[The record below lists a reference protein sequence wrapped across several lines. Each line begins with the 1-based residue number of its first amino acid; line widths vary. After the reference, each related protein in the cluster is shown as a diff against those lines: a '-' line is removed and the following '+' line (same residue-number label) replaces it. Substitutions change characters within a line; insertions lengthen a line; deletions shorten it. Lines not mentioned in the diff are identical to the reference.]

1 MTIPETHEPKIEGPQ
16 ADATPSVVA
25 ALFPETEMGRLCHA
39 KDWSTTPLGPLTTWP
54 VSLRTTSA
62 MVLRQGLPQAL
73 CWGPSLHQIYND
85 GYRLILGDKHPEALG
100 TPVLETWAEIAQD
113 IAPLFASVYRGETVY
128 FEDLQLRV
136 KRHGQVEDAWF
147 TFSYSPVIVE
157 SGEVGAV
164 LVNCIE
170 TTAQVQGRLAQ
181 RERDALLEQLT
192 VERARL
198 EATFRQSPSF
208 FAVLRGPENVFELV
222 NDAYERAIGY
232 GRRLLGKPLFEAL
245 PETRGQGFD
254 EAIQKVRDT
263 GEPLVFRDLP
273 VLLARSPGSLEQR
286 YVDITYLPLLEAD
299 GTHSAVIAHG
309 TDVTEAVRARK
320 ALEGTNTLLQQQA
333 HELELRAREL
343 REATLAL
350 EDRTAQAESA
360 RASAERAQRDAEE
373 AREAAEH
380 ANRAK
385 SEFLAV
391 MSHELRTPL
400 NAIGGYTELV
410 ELGVYGP
417 VTPEQAKA
425 LARVQQSQRHLLG
438 LINGVLNYSRAEA
451 GAEHYVVE
459 AVSMNEILATCEAL
473 LAPQA
478 QAKGVRLAVGGCASS
493 VRAAGDREKVSQI
506 MINLLT
512 NAVKFTDRGG
522 SVTVRCASD
531 DGLTRAEVTDTG
543 RGIPADQLERVFQPF
558 VQVDARLTRT
568 NDGTGL
574 GLAISRQFAQA
585 LRGSLTVSST
595 PGVGSTFTLSLPQ
608 YGA

>member
-1 MTIPETHEPKIEGPQ
+1 
-16 ADATPSVVA
+16 
-25 ALFPETEMGRLCHA
+25 MG
-39 KDWSTTPLGPLTTWP
+39 
-54 VSLRTTSA
+54 
-62 MVLRQGLPQAL
+62 
-73 CWGPSLHQIYND
+73 
-85 GYRLILGDKHPEALG
+85 
-100 TPVLETWAEIAQD
+100 
-113 IAPLFASVYRGETVY
+113 
-128 FEDLQLRV
+128 
-136 KRHGQVEDAWF
+136 DAWF

-164 LVNCIE
+164 LVNCVE

-181 RERDALLEQLT
+181 RERDALMQQLT

-222 NDAYERAIGY
+222 NDAYEQAIGY
-232 GRRLLGKPLFEAL
+232 GRSLVGKPLFEAL

-254 EAIQKVRDT
+254 EAIQKVRDS

-273 VLLARSPGSLEQR
+273 VLLARSLGSLEQR

-320 ALEGTNTLLQQQA
+320 ALEETNMLLQQQA
-333 HELELRAREL
+333 HELKLRAREL

-350 EDRTAQAESA
+350 EDRTVQAELA
-360 RASAERAQRDAEE
+360 RASAEQAQRDAED

-391 MSHELRTPL
+391 MRHELRTPL

-410 ELGVYGP
+410 EMGIHGP

-425 LARVQQSQRHLLG
+425 LARVQHSQRHLLG
-438 LINGVLNYSRAEA
+438 LINGVLNYSRAEV
-451 GAEHYVVE
+451 GAVQYMVE
-459 AVSMNEILATCEAL
+459 AVSMNEILTTCEAL
-473 LAPQA
+473 LALQA
-478 QAKGVRLAVGGCASS
+478 QAKGIRLSFGGCASS
-493 VRAAGDREKVSQI
+493 VKAVADREKVSQI
-506 MINLLT
+506 IINLLT

-522 SVTVRCASD
+522 SVTLMCTAEDGIVRAD
-531 DGLTRAEVTDTG
+531 VTDSG

-558 VQVDARLTRT
+558 VQVDAKLTRT
-568 NDGTGL
+568 SEGTGL
-574 GLAISRQFAQA
+574 GLAISRQLAEGMGG
-585 LRGSLTVSST
+585 RLTVSST
-595 PGVGSTFTLSLPQ
+595 LGVGSTFILLLPQ
-608 YGA
+608 HVA

>member
-1 MTIPETHEPKIEGPQ
+1 MPPPET
-16 ADATPSVVA
+16 VA
-25 ALFPETEMGRLCHA
+25 AVLASGIFPETEMGRLCRTM
-39 KDWSTTPLGPLTTWP
+39 DWATTPLGPVPSWP
-54 VSLRTTSA
+54 LSLRTASA

-85 GYRLILGDKHPEALG
+85 GYRLILGDKHPGAFG
-100 TPVLETWAEIAQD
+100 APVLETWAEIAED
-113 IAPLFASVYRGETVY
+113 IAPLFASVSRGETVY
-128 FEDLQLRV
+128 FEDLHLRV
-136 KRHGQVEDAWF
+136 KRHEQTEDAWF

-157 SGEVGAV
+157 SGEIGAV

-181 RERDALLEQLT
+181 SERVALLEQLT

-208 FAVLRGPENVFELV
+208 FAILRGPENVFELV
-222 NDAYERAIGY
+222 NDAYEQTIGA
-232 GRRLLGKPLFEAL
+232 GRGLLGKPLFEAL

-254 EAIQKVRDT
+254 AYIQQVRET
-263 GEPLVFRDLP
+263 GESLVFRDLP
-273 VLLARSPGSLEQR
+273 VMLARSPGAPLEQR
-286 YVDITYLPLLEAD
+286 YVDVTYLPLQEAD

-309 TDVTEAVRARK
+309 TDVTDAVRVRK
-320 ALEGTNTLLQQQA
+320 ALEESNALLQQQA
-333 HELELRAREL
+333 VELELRAGEL
-343 REATLAL
+343 RDATRAL
-350 EDRTAQAESA
+350 EVRTRQAEQA
-360 RASAERAQRDAEE
+360 RVSAEQARGDAED

-410 ELGVYGP
+410 ELGIHGP
-417 VTPEQAKA
+417 VTQAQAKA

-438 LINGVLNYSRAEA
+438 LINGVLNYSRVEA
-451 GAEHYVVE
+451 GDVQYVAER
-459 AVSMNEILATCEAL
+459 VSMDEVLTTCEAL

-478 QAKGVRLAVGGCASS
+478 QAKGIRLSGTRCDASATS
-493 VRAAGDREKVSQI
+493 IADRDKVSQVVL
-506 MINLLT
+506 NLLT

-522 SVTVRCASD
+522 SVQLTCTVR
-531 DGLTRAEVTDTG
+531 DGYVRTEVTDTG

-558 VQVDARLTRT
+558 VQVDATLTRT
-568 NDGTGL
+568 SDGAGL
-574 GLAISRQFAQA
+574 GLAISRQLA
-585 LRGSLTVSST
+585 RGMGGDLTVSST
-595 PGVGSTFTLSLPQ
+595 IAVGSTFTLLLPQ
-608 YGA
+608 HAA

>member
-1 MTIPETHEPKIEGPQ
+1 MTPPDPT
-16 ADATPSVVA
+16 VA
-25 ALFPETEMGRLCHA
+25 AHTAAIFPETEMGRLCRA
-39 KDWSTTPLGPLTTWP
+39 KDWSTTPLGPVVDWP

-73 CWGPSLHQIYND
+73 CWGSSFRQIYND
-85 GYRLILGDKHPEALG
+85 GYRLILGDKHPDALG
-100 TPVLETWAEIAQD
+100 APVLETWAEISAD
-113 IAPLFASVYRGETVY
+113 IAPLFERVYSGETVY
-128 FEDLQLRV
+128 FEDLHLRV
-136 KRHGQVEDAWF
+136 TRHGQTEDAWF

-157 SGEVGAV
+157 SGEVGAA

-170 TTAQVQGRLAQ
+170 TTAEVQGRLAQ
-181 RERDALLEQLT
+181 YERDALLEQLT

-208 FAVLRGPENVFELV
+208 FAIMRGPDNVFELV
-222 NDAYERAIGY
+222 NDAYERIIGY
-232 GRRLLGKPLFEAL
+232 GRRLVGKTLFEAL

-254 EAIQKVRDT
+254 SYIQKVRDS
-263 GEPLVFRDLP
+263 GEALVFRDLP
-273 VLLARSPGSLEQR
+273 VMLARAPNAPLEQR

-320 ALEGTNTLLQQQA
+320 ALEESNALLQRQA
-333 HELELRAREL
+333 DELELRAAEL
-343 REATLAL
+343 RAATLAL
-350 EDRTAQAESA
+350 EERTTQAEAA
-360 RASAERAQRDAEE
+360 RAAAEQARRDAED

-410 ELGVYGP
+410 ELGIHGP
-417 VTPEQAKA
+417 ITPEQAKA

-438 LINGVLNYSRAEA
+438 LINGVLNYSRVEV
-451 GAEHYVVE
+451 GAVQYLVE
-459 AVSMNEILATCEAL
+459 RVSMDEVLTTCEAL

-478 QAKGVRLAVGGCASS
+478 QAKGIALSFAGCAPT
-493 VRAAGDREKVSQI
+493 VIAAADREKVSQI
-506 MINLLT
+506 VLNLLS

-522 SVTVRCASD
+522 AVTLMCTAGNDVVRSQVA
-531 DGLTRAEVTDTG
+531 DTG
-543 RGIPADQLERVFQPF
+543 RGIPSEQLERVFQPF
-558 VQVDARLTRT
+558 VQVDAKLTRT
-568 NDGTGL
+568 SEGAGL
-574 GLAISRQFAQA
+574 GLAISRQLAQ
-585 LRGSLTVSST
+585 GMNGDLTVSST
-595 PGVGSTFTLSLPQ
+595 PGVGSTFTLSLPTFPP
-608 YGA
+608 

>member
-1 MTIPETHEPKIEGPQ
+1 MTAH
-16 ADATPSVVA
+16 DATAS
-25 ALFPETEMGRLCHA
+25 ALAHGIFPETGMGRLCRA
-39 KDWSTTPLGPLTTWP
+39 KDWSSTPLGPVADWP

-85 GYRLILGDKHPEALG
+85 GYRIILGDKHPDALG
-100 TPVLETWAEIAQD
+100 TPVLETWAEISTE
-113 IAPLFASVYRGETVY
+113 IAPLFASVTRGETVY
-128 FEDLQLRV
+128 FEDLHLRV
-136 KRHGQVEDAWF
+136 KRHGRTEDAWF
-147 TFSYSPVIVE
+147 TFSYSPILIE

-181 RERDALLEQLT
+181 FERDALLEQLT

-208 FAVLRGPENVFELV
+208 FAIMRGPDNVFELV
-222 NDAYERAIGY
+222 NDAYARIIGA
-232 GRRLLGKPLFEAL
+232 GRDLIGKALFDAL

-254 EAIQKVRDT
+254 RYIQRVRDT
-263 GEPLVFRDLP
+263 GESLVFRDLP
-273 VLLARSPGSLEQR
+273 VMLARSTGAPLEER

-309 TDVTEAVRARK
+309 ADVTEAVRARK
-320 ALEGTNTLLQQQA
+320 ALEESNAMLKQQA
-333 HELELRAREL
+333 DELERRAAEL
-343 REATLAL
+343 RTATLTL
-350 EDRTAQAESA
+350 EERTMQAEAA
-360 RASAERAQRDAEE
+360 RAAAELARRDAEA

-410 ELGVYGP
+410 ELGIHGP
-417 VTPEQAKA
+417 ITPEQAKA

-438 LINGVLNYSRAEA
+438 LINGVLNYSRVEV
-451 GAEHYVVE
+451 GAVHYLVE
-459 AVSMNEILATCEAL
+459 PVSMDEALTTCEAL

-478 QAKGVRLAVGGCASS
+478 RAKGIALSFAGCAAT
-493 VRAAGDREKVSQI
+493 VVAAADREKVSQI
-506 MINLLT
+506 ILNLLT

-522 SVTVRCASD
+522 SVTLTCTDA
-531 DGLTRAEVTDTG
+531 DGVVRAEVTDTG
-543 RGIPADQLERVFQPF
+543 RGIAADQLERVFQPF
-558 VQVDARLTRT
+558 VQIDAKLTRT
-568 NDGTGL
+568 SEGTGL
-574 GLAISRQFAQA
+574 GLAISRQLAQ
-585 LRGSLTVSST
+585 GMNGDLTVTST
-595 PGVGSTFTLSLPQ
+595 LGAGSTFTLSLPKD
-608 YGA
+608 A